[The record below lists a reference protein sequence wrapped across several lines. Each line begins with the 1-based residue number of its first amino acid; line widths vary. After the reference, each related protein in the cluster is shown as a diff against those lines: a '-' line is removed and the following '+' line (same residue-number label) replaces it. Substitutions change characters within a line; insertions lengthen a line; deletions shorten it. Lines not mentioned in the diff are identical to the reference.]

1 LKSIKSILLWIGT
14 VLLIALCLAAGNWQL
29 NKGLALTEKNQ
40 KITAQEN
47 AAPTLNPAAISG
59 SKDQWIKLSLDGQF
73 LDSYRLVKNQY
84 LDGQFGFHVLQDF
97 QSTTLGKISIDR
109 GWVKAGSSAKTPP
122 VVPAI
127 TTEPDQIL
135 VRVRSEYLNTH
146 LGGSFFALPA
156 PKSVTK
162 EIYYDQLD
170 GKVNKPISVLD
181 LPDLSTGPHYAYAF
195 QWVLFALVL
204 LVGRILIARRIK
216 L

>member
-1 LKSIKSILLWIGT
+1 MNQIKSIALWLGT
-14 VLLIALCLAAGNWQL
+14 ILLIAICLVAGDWQL
-29 NKGLALTEKNQ
+29 HKGLALTDKNR
-40 KITAQEN
+40 KITTQEN
-47 AAPTLNPAAISG
+47 ALPRLNPEIIRG
-59 SKDQWIKLSLDGQF
+59 NQDQWVKLILDGYF

-97 QSTTLGKISIDR
+97 DSKSLGKISVDR
-109 GWVKAGSSAKTPP
+109 GWVKAGGTAETPP
-122 VVPAI
+122 VVPEI
-127 TTEPDQIL
+127 LKSQDQIL

-156 PKSVTK
+156 PKSMTK

-170 GKVNKPISVLD
+170 GKVNKPITVNE

-195 QWVLFALVL
+195 QWLLFAIVL
-204 LVGRILIARRIK
+204 LVGRILIRRRVK

>member
-1 LKSIKSILLWIGT
+1 MGT
-14 VLLIALCLAAGNWQL
+14 ILLIALCLAAGNWQL

-47 AAPTLNPAAISG
+47 AAPKLNPAAIS
-59 SKDQWIKLSLDGQF
+59 SSEDQWIKLNLDGHF

-84 LDGQFGFHVLQDF
+84 LAGQFGFHVLQDF
-97 QSTTLGKISIDR
+97 QSTSLGKISIDR
-109 GWVKAGSSAKTPP
+109 GWVKAGATAGTAPFVPSVAK
-122 VVPAI
+122 
-127 TTEPDQIL
+127 EGDRIL
-135 VRVRSEYLNTH
+135 VRVRTEYLNTH

-156 PKSVTK
+156 PKNVTR

-170 GKVNKPISVLD
+170 GKVNKPITVID

-204 LVGRILIARRIK
+204 LFGRILIARRIK

>member
-1 LKSIKSILLWIGT
+1 LNQIKSIALWIGT
-14 VLLIALCLAAGNWQL
+14 VLLIAICLVAGDWQFQ
-29 NKGLALTEKNQ
+29 KGLALTEKNQ
-40 KITAQEN
+40 KISAQEN
-47 AAPTLNPAAISG
+47 SAPKLNPKSITG
-59 SKDQWIKLSLDGQF
+59 GRDQWIKLILDGNF

-97 QSTTLGKISIDR
+97 DSKSLGKISVDR
-109 GWVKAGSSAKTPP
+109 GWVKAGRTAETPP
-122 VVPAI
+122 IVPKI
-127 TTEPDQIL
+127 LKSPDQIL

-156 PKSVTK
+156 PKNVTR

-170 GKVNKPISVLD
+170 GKVNKPITVNE

-195 QWVLFALVL
+195 QWLLFALVL
-204 LVGRILIARRIK
+204 LVGRILIRRRVK